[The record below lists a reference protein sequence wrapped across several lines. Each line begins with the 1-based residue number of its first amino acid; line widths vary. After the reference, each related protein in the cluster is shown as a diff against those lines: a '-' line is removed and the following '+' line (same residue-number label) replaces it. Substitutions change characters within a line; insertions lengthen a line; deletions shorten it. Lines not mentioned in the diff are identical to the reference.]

1 MPKSGNLESIMLYK
15 STRGQSPEVSFSE
28 VLLGG
33 LAPDGGLYMPTN
45 VPKFSIQEI
54 NSFKDLQFHELATEI
69 LFPFVEGDI
78 EKSDFSR
85 LVEETYKVFEVDDVV
100 ELIELENNRQV
111 LELFHGPTLAFKD
124 VAMQLLGSL
133 LNHFAKEQGK
143 KIAVLGA
150 TSGDTGAAAISAC
163 ARHANVEVF
172 ILYPH
177 NKVTDIQRRQMTT
190 TGSTNVYPLAIQS
203 DFDGCQSIVKEIFLD
218 KDFHIDSTK
227 FIAANSINWARCMTQ
242 SVYFFWAYLK
252 LRHLEQ
258 DLIFSVPSGNFG
270 HAYAGW
276 TAKEMGLPIKKLM
289 IATNSNDVLHK
300 LFSEN
305 HYEKS
310 SVDQTLAPSMD
321 ISVASN
327 FERLLYNLYDDDSEA
342 LFSIMS
348 NFPDKP
354 ISIPKEKW
362 DSVVKFFSS
371 KSSSDE
377 EIKEQIRE
385 TYEESRYLLDPHTA
399 TGVRASNVLASKDD
413 LVVSMA
419 TAHPSKFGE
428 AIDGAIPG
436 HDLNI
441 PERLNN
447 VFDQEES
454 YEVISEEYE
463 DVKQFILSKVN

>member
-1 MPKSGNLESIMLYK
+1 MLYK

-33 LAPDGGLYMPTN
+33 LAPDGGLYMPTSI
-45 VPKFSIQEI
+45 PKFSIEEI
-54 NSFKDLQFHELATEI
+54 NDFKDLQFHELATEI
-69 LFPFVEGDI
+69 LFPFIEGDI
-78 EKSDFSR
+78 DKEVFSD
-85 LVEETYKVFEVDDVV
+85 LVRETYKVFEVNDVV
-100 ELIELENNRQV
+100 EIVELEKNRQI

-133 LNHFAKEQGK
+133 LDHFAKEQGK

-163 ARHANVEVF
+163 SRHSNVQVF

-190 TGSTNVYPLAIQS
+190 SGSGNVHPLAIES
-203 DFDGCQSIVKEIFLD
+203 DFDGCQSLVKKIFLD
-218 KDFHIDSTK
+218 KDFHIDSTR

-252 LRHLEQ
+252 LRNKDK

-276 TAKEMGLPIKKLM
+276 TAKEMGLPIKKLL

-305 HYEKS
+305 NYEKS

-327 FERLLYNLYDDDSEA
+327 FERLLYNLYDNNSEV
-342 LFSIMS
+342 LSSIMAQ
-348 NFPDKP
+348 FPEKP

-371 KSSSDE
+371 DRCSDQG
-377 EIKEQIRE
+377 IKEQIRN
-385 TYEESRYLLDPHTA
+385 TYEESNYLLDPHTA
-399 TGVRASNVLASKDD
+399 TGVRASNNLESKDE
-413 LVVSMA
+413 LVVTMA
-419 TAHPSKFGE
+419 TAHPAKFGE

-441 PERLNN
+441 PKRLNI
-447 VFDQEES
+447 VFDKEES
-454 YEVISEEYE
+454 YEVLSEDYE
-463 DVKQFILSKVN
+463 EVKQLILSKVN

>member
-1 MPKSGNLESIMLYK
+1 MLYK

-33 LAPDGGLYMPTN
+33 LAPDGGLYMPTSI
-45 VPKFSIQEI
+45 PKFSIEEI
-54 NSFKDLQFHELATEI
+54 NDFKDLQFHELATEI
-69 LFPFVEGDI
+69 LFPFIEGDI
-78 EKSDFSR
+78 DKEVFSD
-85 LVEETYKVFEVDDVV
+85 LVRETYKVFEVNNVV
-100 ELIELENNRQV
+100 EIVELENNRQI

-133 LNHFAKEQGK
+133 LDHFAKEQGK

-163 ARHANVEVF
+163 SRHSNVQVF

-190 TGSTNVYPLAIQS
+190 SGSVNVYPLAIES
-203 DFDGCQSIVKEIFLD
+203 DFDGCQSLVKKIFLD
-218 KDFHIDSTK
+218 KDFHVDSTR

-252 LRHLEQ
+252 LRDKDK

-276 TAKEMGLPIKKLM
+276 TAKEMGLPIKKLL

-305 HYEKS
+305 KYEKS

-327 FERLLYNLYDDDSEA
+327 FERLLYNLHDNNSEV
-342 LFSIMS
+342 LSSIMAQ
-348 NFPDKP
+348 FPEKP

-371 KSSSDE
+371 DRCSDQG
-377 EIKEQIRE
+377 IKEQIRN
-385 TYEESRYLLDPHTA
+385 TYEESNYLLDPHTA
-399 TGVRASNVLASKDD
+399 TGVRASNNLESKDE
-413 LVVSMA
+413 LVVTMA
-419 TAHPSKFGE
+419 TAHPAKFGE
-428 AIDGAIPG
+428 AIDRAIPG

-441 PERLNN
+441 PKRLNI
-447 VFDQEES
+447 VFDKEES
-454 YEVISEEYE
+454 YEVLSEDYE
-463 DVKQFILSKVN
+463 EVKQLILSKVN

>member
-1 MPKSGNLESIMLYK
+1 MLYK

-33 LAPDGGLYMPTN
+33 LAPDGGLYMPTSI
-45 VPKFSIQEI
+45 PKFSIEEI
-54 NSFKDLQFHELATEI
+54 NDFKDLQFHELATEI
-69 LFPFVEGDI
+69 LFPFIEGDI
-78 EKSDFSR
+78 DKEVFSD
-85 LVEETYKVFEVDDVV
+85 LVRETYKVFEVNDVV
-100 ELIELENNRQV
+100 EIVELEKNRQI

-133 LNHFAKEQGK
+133 LDHFAKEQGK

-163 ARHANVEVF
+163 SRHSNVQVF

-190 TGSTNVYPLAIQS
+190 SGSGNVHPLAIES
-203 DFDGCQSIVKEIFLD
+203 DFDGCQSLVKKIFLD
-218 KDFHIDSTK
+218 KDFHVDSTR

-252 LRHLEQ
+252 LREKDK
-258 DLIFSVPSGNFG
+258 DLIFSIPSGNFG

-276 TAKEMGLPIKKLM
+276 TAKEMGLPIKKLL

-305 HYEKS
+305 NYEKS

-327 FERLLYNLYDDDSEA
+327 FERLLYNLHDNNSEV
-342 LFSIMS
+342 LSSIMAQ
-348 NFPDKP
+348 FPEKP

-371 KSSSDE
+371 DRCSDQG
-377 EIKEQIRE
+377 IKEQIRN
-385 TYEESRYLLDPHTA
+385 TYEESNYLLDPHTA
-399 TGVRASNVLASKDD
+399 TGVRASNNLESKDE
-413 LVVSMA
+413 LVVTMA
-419 TAHPSKFGE
+419 TAHPAKFGE

-441 PERLNN
+441 PKRLNI
-447 VFDQEES
+447 VFDKEES
-454 YEVISEEYE
+454 YEVLSEDYE
-463 DVKQFILSKVN
+463 EVKQLILSKVN

>member
-1 MPKSGNLESIMLYK
+1 MLYK

-33 LAPDGGLYMPTN
+33 LAPDGGLYMHTSI
-45 VPKFSIQEI
+45 PKFSIEEI
-54 NSFKDLQFHELATEI
+54 NDFKDLQFHELATEI
-69 LFPFVEGDI
+69 LFPFIEGDI
-78 EKSDFSR
+78 DKEVFSD
-85 LVEETYKVFEVDDVV
+85 LVRETYKVFEVNDVV
-100 ELIELENNRQV
+100 EIVELEKNRQI

-133 LNHFAKEQGK
+133 LDHFAKEQGK

-163 ARHANVEVF
+163 SRHSNVQVF

-190 TGSTNVYPLAIQS
+190 SGSGNVHPLAIES
-203 DFDGCQSIVKEIFLD
+203 DFDGCQSLVKKIFLD
-218 KDFHIDSTK
+218 KDFHIDSTR

-252 LRHLEQ
+252 LREKDK

-276 TAKEMGLPIKKLM
+276 TAKEMGLPIKKLL

-300 LFSEN
+300 LFTEN
-305 HYEKS
+305 NYEKRT
-310 SVDQTLAPSMD
+310 VDQTLAPSMD

-327 FERLLYNLYDDDSEA
+327 FERLLYNLHDNNSEV
-342 LFSIMS
+342 LSSIMAQ
-348 NFPDKP
+348 FPEKP

-371 KSSSDE
+371 DRCSDQG
-377 EIKEQIRE
+377 IKEQIRN
-385 TYEESRYLLDPHTA
+385 TYEESNYLLDPHTA
-399 TGVRASNVLASKDD
+399 TGVRASNNLESKDE
-413 LVVSMA
+413 LVVTMA
-419 TAHPSKFGE
+419 TAHPAKFGE

-441 PERLNN
+441 PKRLNI
-447 VFDQEES
+447 VFDKEES
-454 YEVISEEYE
+454 YEVLSEDYE
-463 DVKQFILSKVN
+463 EVKQLILSKVN

>member
-1 MPKSGNLESIMLYK
+1 MLYK
-15 STRGQSPEVSFSE
+15 STRGQSSEVSFSE

-45 VPKFSIQEI
+45 IPKFSIQEI
-54 NSFKDLQFHELATEI
+54 NDFKDLQFHELATEI

-78 EKSDFSR
+78 DKEVFGD
-85 LVEETYKVFEVDDVV
+85 LVHDTYKVFEVNDVV
-100 ELIELENNRQV
+100 ELVELEKNRQV

-133 LNHFAKEQGK
+133 LDHFSKEQGK

-163 ARHANVEVF
+163 SRHANVEVF

-190 TGSTNVYPLAIQS
+190 SGSDNVYPLAIES
-203 DFDGCQSIVKEIFLD
+203 DFDGCQSVVKKIFLD
-218 KDFHIDSTK
+218 KDFHIDSTR

-252 LRHLEQ
+252 LREKDK

-276 TAKEMGLPIKKLM
+276 TAKQMGLPIKKLL

-305 HYEKS
+305 NYEKS

-327 FERLLYNLYDDDSEA
+327 FERLLYNLHDNNPDVLS
-342 LFSIMS
+342 SIMAQ
-348 NFPDKP
+348 FPEKP

-362 DSVVKFFSS
+362 DLVVKFFSS
-371 KSSSDE
+371 DRCSDQ
-377 EIKEQIRE
+377 EIKEQIKN
-385 TYEESRYLLDPHTA
+385 TYEESGYLLDPHTA
-399 TGVRASNVLASKDD
+399 TGIRASNNLESKDE
-413 LVVSMA
+413 LVVTMA
-419 TAHPSKFGE
+419 TAHPAKFGE

-436 HDLNI
+436 HDLDI
-441 PERLNN
+441 PKRLNI
-447 VFDQEES
+447 VFDKEES
-454 YEVISEEYE
+454 YKVLSEDYE
-463 DVKQFILSKVN
+463 EVKQFILSTIN

>member
-1 MPKSGNLESIMLYK
+1 MLYK

-33 LAPDGGLYMPTN
+33 LAPDGGLYMPTSI
-45 VPKFSIQEI
+45 PKFSIEEI
-54 NSFKDLQFHELATEI
+54 NDFKDLQFHELATEI
-69 LFPFVEGDI
+69 LFPFIEGDI
-78 EKSDFSR
+78 DKEVFSD
-85 LVEETYKVFEVDDVV
+85 LVRETYKVFEVNDVV
-100 ELIELENNRQV
+100 EIVELEKNRQI

-133 LNHFAKEQGK
+133 LDHFAKEQGK

-163 ARHANVEVF
+163 SRHSNVQVF

-190 TGSTNVYPLAIQS
+190 SGSANVHPLAIES
-203 DFDGCQSIVKEIFLD
+203 DFDGCQSLVKKIFLD
-218 KDFHIDSTK
+218 KDFHVDSTR

-252 LRHLEQ
+252 LRNKDK

-276 TAKEMGLPIKKLM
+276 TAKEMGLPIKKLL

-305 HYEKS
+305 NYEKS

-327 FERLLYNLYDDDSEA
+327 FERLLYNLHDNNSEV
-342 LFSIMS
+342 LSSIMAQ
-348 NFPDKP
+348 FPEKP

-371 KSSSDE
+371 DRCSDQG
-377 EIKEQIRE
+377 IKEQIRN
-385 TYEESRYLLDPHTA
+385 TYEESNYLLDPHTA
-399 TGVRASNVLASKDD
+399 TGVRASNNLESKDE
-413 LVVSMA
+413 LVVTMA
-419 TAHPSKFGE
+419 TAHPAKFGE

-441 PERLNN
+441 PKRLNI
-447 VFDQEES
+447 VFDKEES
-454 YEVISEEYE
+454 YEVLSEDYE
-463 DVKQFILSKVN
+463 EVKQLILSKVN

>member
-1 MPKSGNLESIMLYK
+1 MLYK

-33 LAPDGGLYMPTN
+33 LAPDGGLYMPTSI
-45 VPKFSIQEI
+45 PKFSIEEI
-54 NSFKDLQFHELATEI
+54 NDFKDLQFHELATEI
-69 LFPFVEGDI
+69 LFPFIEGDI
-78 EKSDFSR
+78 DKEVFSD
-85 LVEETYKVFEVDDVV
+85 LVRETYKVFEVNDVV
-100 ELIELENNRQV
+100 EIVELEKNRQI

-133 LNHFAKEQGK
+133 LDHFAKEQGK

-163 ARHANVEVF
+163 SRHSNVQVF

-190 TGSTNVYPLAIQS
+190 SGSANVYPLAIES
-203 DFDGCQSIVKEIFLD
+203 DFDGCQSLVKKIFLD
-218 KDFHIDSTK
+218 KDFHVDSTR

-252 LRHLEQ
+252 LRNKDK

-276 TAKEMGLPIKKLM
+276 TAKEMGLPIKKLL

-305 HYEKS
+305 NYEKS

-327 FERLLYNLYDDDSEA
+327 FERLLYNLHDNNSEV
-342 LFSIMS
+342 LSSIMAQ
-348 NFPDKP
+348 FPEKP

-371 KSSSDE
+371 DRCSDQG
-377 EIKEQIRE
+377 IKEQIRN
-385 TYEESRYLLDPHTA
+385 TYEESNYLLDPHTA
-399 TGVRASNVLASKDD
+399 TGVRASNNLESKDE
-413 LVVSMA
+413 LVVTMA
-419 TAHPSKFGE
+419 TAHPAKFGE

-441 PERLNN
+441 PKRLNI
-447 VFDQEES
+447 VFDKEES
-454 YEVISEEYE
+454 YEVLSEDYE
-463 DVKQFILSKVN
+463 EVKQFILSKVN